1 MATSPPAPKAP
12 PPRIAVPVAKAA
24 APAAKAPAPGVKA
37 PAPAAKAPAPA
48 VKSPAPA
55 AKAPA
60 APPTA
65 APAAPR
71 AQLLVVDDDSDL
83 RALLAMMLKPRY
95 EVRLASNGKEAL
107 LGAAKSPQPELI
119 LLDVQMPGEDGHAVL
134 QALRA
139 NPATASIPVIFLTAR
154 NDPKDE
160 AKGLALGAIDYITKP
175 ISAAIVL
182 ARLAT
187 HIALANRNRALEA
200 AVSERTREL
209 KDTRAQLMQRLALAL
224 SYREGGLT
232 HRSVRVG
239 QYAKFLAE
247 AAGAKPDACE
257 MMAIAAPLHDI
268 GTLGVPES
276 ILRSPDKLNER
287 EWQEMRK
294 HPEIGAEIIGPHR
307 DPLLATARVIALCH
321 HERWDGGGYPKGL
334 AGAAIP
340 WAARV
345 AAVADAF
352 EAMTA
357 TLRYR
362 QPMAVAAAA
371 KIITSE
377 SGKQF
382 DPAIVQAFTKAL
394 PKMIAVHKSVH
405 DELAGF
411 HDLNFSPEKPA
422 K

>member
-1 MATSPPAPKAP
+1 MVTKPPAPKGAP
-12 PPRIAVPVAKAA
+12 PKAPATPPKAATPATKAA
-24 APAAKAPAPGVKA
+24 AATPATPAAKAPAPPV
-37 PAPAAKAPAPA
+37 
-48 VKSPAPA
+48 
-55 AKAPA
+55 
-60 APPTA
+60 
-65 APAAPR
+65 PR
-71 AQLLVVDDDSDL
+71 AHVLVVDDDPDL

-95 EVRLASNGKEAL
+95 EVRLASNGAEAL
-107 LGAAKSPQPELI
+107 VGAAKTPQPELI

-139 NPATASIPVIFLTAR
+139 NPATAAIPVIFLTAR

-160 AKGLALGAIDYITKP
+160 ARGLAEGAVDYITKP

-187 HIALANRNRALEA
+187 HLALSNRQRALEMQVA
-200 AVSERTREL
+200 DRTREL
-209 KDTRAQLMQRLALAL
+209 KDSRAQLMRRLALAM

-232 HRSVRVG
+232 HRAVRIS
-239 QYAKFLAE
+239 QYAKLLAE
-247 AAGAKPDACE
+247 AAGAKPEACE
-257 MMAIAAPLHDI
+257 LMALAAPLHDI

-276 ILRSPDKLNER
+276 ILRSPDKLSER
-287 EWQEMRK
+287 EWKQMRR
-294 HPEIGAEIIGPHR
+294 HPEIGAEIIGEHR
-307 DPLLATARVIALCH
+307 DPLLSIARAIALCH

-334 AGAAIP
+334 KGATIP

-357 TLRYR
+357 TLRR
-362 QPMAVAAAA
+362 REPMSVTTAA
-371 KIITSE
+371 KIILSE

-382 DPAIVQAFTKAL
+382 DPAIVKAFTKAL
-394 PKMIAVHKSVH
+394 PRMIAVQKSVV

-422 K
+422 A

>member
-1 MATSPPAPKAP
+1 MVTKPPAQKAP
-12 PPRIAVPVAKAA
+12 PPKAA
-24 APAAKAPAPGVKA
+24 APAATKTPAPAAKGPAPAAKAPV
-37 PAPAAKAPAPA
+37 PAAKAPAPA
-48 VKSPAPA
+48 ARAPAGPAPKPA
-55 AKAPA
+55 TAPA
-60 APPTA
+60 
-65 APAAPR
+65 AAPR
-71 AQLLVVDDDSDL
+71 ARVLVVDDDSDL
-83 RALLAMMLKPRY
+83 RGLLAMMLKPRY
-95 EVRLASNGKEAL
+95 DVRLAASGREAL

-160 AKGLALGAIDYITKP
+160 AKGLGLGAVDYITKP
-175 ISAAIVL
+175 LSAAIVL

-187 HIALANRNRALEA
+187 QIALSSQKRALEA
-200 AVSERTREL
+200 QVAERTLEL
-209 KDTRAQLMQRLALAL
+209 KETRTQLMQRLALAL

-232 HRSVRVG
+232 HRAVRMG

-257 MMAIAAPLHDI
+257 LMAIAAPLHDI
-268 GTLGVPES
+268 GTLGVPET
-276 ILRSPDKLNER
+276 ILRSTDALSER
-287 EWQEMRK
+287 EWREMRK
-294 HPEIGAEIIGPHR
+294 HPEIGAEIIGLHR
-307 DPLLATARVIALCH
+307 DPLLATARAIALCH
-321 HERWDGGGYPKGL
+321 HERWDGTGYPKKL

-345 AAVADAF
+345 ASVADAF

-362 QPMAVAAAA
+362 EPMSVAAAA
-371 KIITSE
+371 KIIASE

-394 PKMIAVHKSVH
+394 PKLVAVHKSVV

-411 HDLNFSPEKPA
+411 HDLDFSPEKPA

>member
-1 MATSPPAPKAP
+1 MATKPPAPKAP
-12 PPRIAVPVAKAA
+12 PQKVGAAPARPA
-24 APAAKAPAPGVKA
+24 APAAKAAMPVARASV
-37 PAPAAKAPAPA
+37 PAAKAPAGPAPKPA
-48 VKSPAPA
+48 VPPAPA
-55 AKAPA
+55 PVAPHA
-60 APPTA
+60 HV
-65 APAAPR
+65 
-71 AQLLVVDDDSDL
+71 LVVDDDPDL

-95 EVRLASNGKEAL
+95 EVRLASSGKEAL
-107 LGAAKSPQPELI
+107 AGAAKSPQPDLI
-119 LLDVQMPGEDGHAVL
+119 LLDVQMPGEDGHVVL

-160 AKGLALGAIDYITKP
+160 AKGLALGAVDYITKP

-187 HIALANRNRALEA
+187 HVALASRNRALEA
-200 AVSERTREL
+200 AVAERTHEL
-209 KDTRAQLMQRLALAL
+209 KETRAQLMQRLALAL

-257 MMAIAAPLHDI
+257 MMAVAAPLHDI

-321 HERWDGGGYPKGL
+321 HERWDGSGYPKGL
-334 AGAAIP
+334 KGAAIP

-345 AAVADAF
+345 TAVADAF

-357 TLRYR
+357 TLRHR
-362 QPMAVAAAA
+362 APMPVVAAAR
-371 KIITSE
+371 IIAAE

-382 DPAIVQAFTKAL
+382 DPAIVQAFNKAL

-411 HDLNFSPEKPA
+411 HDLDFSPEKPA